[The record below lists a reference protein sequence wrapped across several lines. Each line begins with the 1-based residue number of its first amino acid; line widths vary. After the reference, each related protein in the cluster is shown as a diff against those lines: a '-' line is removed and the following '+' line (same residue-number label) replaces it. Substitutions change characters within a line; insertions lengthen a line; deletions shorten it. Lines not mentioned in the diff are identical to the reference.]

1 MTVPQQF
8 KAHLKK
14 TMEEQPS
21 IGLYKAIK
29 VTIDKSPAL
38 FSWGLAEQATGV
50 KESYLR
56 TLDKRAQLEEQT
68 RKTQTRQRSKSV

>member
-1 MTVPQQF
+1 MKKIMTVPEIF

-14 TMEEQPS
+14 TTEEYPDLS
-21 IGLYKAIK
+21 LYKAIK

-38 FSWGLAEQATGV
+38 FSWGLAAQATGV

-56 TLDKRAQLEEQT
+56 TLEKRT
-68 RKTQTRQRSKSV
+68 K

>member
-1 MTVPQQF
+1 MKKIMTVPQQF

-56 TLDKRAQLEEQT
+56 TLDKRAQ
-68 RKTQTRQRSKSV
+68 

>member
-1 MTVPQQF
+1 
-8 KAHLKK
+8 
-14 TMEEQPS
+14 MEEQPEIS
-21 IGLYKAIK
+21 LYKAIK

-56 TLDKRAQLEEQT
+56 TLDKRT
-68 RKTQTRQRSKSV
+68 K

>member
-1 MTVPQQF
+1 MKKIMTVPEIF

-14 TMEEQPS
+14 TTEEQPNIS
-21 IGLYKAIK
+21 LYKAIK

-38 FSWGLAEQATGV
+38 FSWGLAEQVTGV

-56 TLDKRAQLEEQT
+56 TLEKR
-68 RKTQTRQRSKSV
+68 TQ